1 MEIQAQKRV
10 ILYVYMQCI
19 EFFGEKSQVT
29 NVVKYIRSKCSWN
42 FVYRLKILLEN
53 SNTEKSIYLRHTHR
67 ICENERILSNI
78 SGKLVPVF

>member
-1 MEIQAQKRV
+1 
-10 ILYVYMQCI
+10 MQCI
-19 EFFGEKSQVT
+19 EFFVEKSQVT
-29 NVVKYIRSKCSWN
+29 NVVKYIRSTCSWN

-53 SNTEKSIYLRHTHR
+53 CNTEKSIYLRHTNR